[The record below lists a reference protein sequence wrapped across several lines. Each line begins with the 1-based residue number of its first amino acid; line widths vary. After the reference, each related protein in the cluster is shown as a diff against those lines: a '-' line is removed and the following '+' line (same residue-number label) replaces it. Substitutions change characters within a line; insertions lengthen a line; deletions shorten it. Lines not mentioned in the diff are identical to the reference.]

1 MEINKN
7 SVGILTCGGEFLYV
21 RKISTCPCL
30 GEMYESEEIKQ
41 KSLFYK
47 NTKKLSIMVASL
59 LITFVL
65 SSYIVIYNNPVSA
78 VTININPSIKLE
90 LNRWNNIIKITAL
103 NKDGEHILNNLNL
116 KNKSL
121 ETVVTLI
128 LKESEK
134 ENYIND
140 NYRSSN
146 KIISLDFQGDVSKL
160 DLTNIENTL
169 KNLKTNYNIKTP
181 KYNKT
186 NYKENIKLEEDK
198 IINTEEN
205 LHSEPKNA
213 IDKSNLDKD
222 KNILKIENS
231 ISNEKNIKSSN
242 KDNIDNV
249 KNNNNQN
256 KANSK
261 NNDNNDKQN
270 KNNTNNN
277 KENKNL
283 NKANSNNNTT
293 NNNTNSKDV
302 INSKTNNKENTNN
315 NKEAYIDNSKNND
328 KNSPKSE
335 KVTNYNKGK
344 K

>member
-1 MEINKN
+1 
-7 SVGILTCGGEFLYV
+7 
-21 RKISTCPCL
+21 
-30 GEMYESEEIKQ
+30 
-41 KSLFYK
+41 
-47 NTKKLSIMVASL
+47 MVASL

-65 SSYIVIYNNPVSA
+65 SSYIVIYNKPVSA

-121 ETVVTLI
+121 ETGVTLI

-186 NYKENIKLEEDK
+186 NYKENIKLEEYK
-198 IINTEEN
+198 IINT
-205 LHSEPKNA
+205 
-213 IDKSNLDKD
+213 
-222 KNILKIENS
+222 
-231 ISNEKNIKSSN
+231 
-242 KDNIDNV
+242 
-249 KNNNNQN
+249 
-256 KANSK
+256 
-261 NNDNNDKQN
+261 
-270 KNNTNNN
+270 
-277 KENKNL
+277 
-283 NKANSNNNTT
+283 
-293 NNNTNSKDV
+293 
-302 INSKTNNKENTNN
+302 
-315 NKEAYIDNSKNND
+315 
-328 KNSPKSE
+328 
-335 KVTNYNKGK
+335 
-344 K
+344 